1 MVSDHYQPFFHYPTA
16 ARIEAGTF
24 AGGDEFID
32 ALL

>member
-1 MVSDHYQPFFHYPTA
+1 MVNGHHQPFFHCPTA

-32 ALL
+32 TLL